1 MDTIIGRGGCVRYIT
16 LFEVPGGSRLI
27 VINIIHEAI
36 EIRVL
41 ITNGT
46 FAAYNSILLS
56 LRSFGIDVLSNM
68 STPVIWVD
76 CSNQIQEWACNHSSW
91 QSALDWC

>member
-27 VINIIHEAI
+27 VINIIHDAI

-41 ITNGT
+41 IANGT
-46 FAAYNSILLS
+46 FAAYN
-56 LRSFGIDVLSNM
+56 
-68 STPVIWVD
+68 
-76 CSNQIQEWACNHSSW
+76 
-91 QSALDWC
+91 